1 MRLPSAR
8 VVASLVAGLF
18 LSSSLPATVP
28 VVHAAETQG
37 AWTLFKYDNRDYVT
51 VANVANFYKLQNSS
65 DGFHVLL
72 RSPGCS
78 IQGQAG
84 SKELIING
92 VKFILSY
99 DLLAQGEDVL
109 LSRIDLTKLV
119 EPVLRPNKMR
129 NARPI
134 RTIVLDAGH
143 GGHDR
148 GAVSLYGAEK
158 DFALDVCLR
167 TRALLLKRG
176 FRVEM
181 TRTDDTFIPLDE
193 RARYASRF
201 RDGLFVCVHFNAGS
215 ETATGIETFTL
226 APRFVP
232 STDQDGPAV
241 SDMTLC
247 AGNVGDPEN
256 MALATAMHASLL
268 NRIPITDRGI
278 KRARFWV
285 LRECTIPA
293 VLIEGG
299 FVSNPQE
306 AGRIAQPAYRQAMAE
321 CIVQGIGNYQRAT
334 TGVAAQPAPI
344 LASGTG
350 KDRGGAPLAIGANGP
365 SVGVGSGTTGGP
377 PTPVSNLGSLG
388 AVGSLSGLN
397 AGLPQIGPG
406 GTLQGPVGSSVPLDP
421 AAGTIN
427 LADSS
432 SGGAEANKA
441 PSAADGPTVVVPR
454 QN

>member
-1 MRLPSAR
+1 M
-8 VVASLVAGLF
+8 
-18 LSSSLPATVP
+18 
-28 VVHAAETQG
+28 
-37 AWTLFKYDNRDYVT
+37 
-51 VANVANFYKLQNSS
+51 
-65 DGFHVLL
+65 
-72 RSPGCS
+72 
-78 IQGQAG
+78 
-84 SKELIING
+84 
-92 VKFILSY
+92 
-99 DLLAQGEDVL
+99 
-109 LSRIDLTKLV
+109 
-119 EPVLRPNKMR
+119 LRPNKMR

-148 GAVSLYGAEK
+148 GAVSYYGNEK

-181 TRTDDTFIPLDE
+181 TRSDDTFIPLDE

-215 ETATGIETFTL
+215 DVATGIETYTL

-241 SDMTLC
+241 SDMTFC
-247 AGNVGDPEN
+247 AGNVDDPEN

-306 AGRIAQPAYRQAMAE
+306 ASRIAQPAYRQAMAE

-334 TGVAAQPAPI
+334 VGNAPSQPAPI
-344 LASGTG
+344 LANGTG
-350 KDRGGAPLAIGANGP
+350 KDRGGSPLAIGADGP
-365 SVGVGSGTTGGP
+365 SVGTGPGTGA
-377 PTPVSNLGSLG
+377 PTPVTNLGSLG
-388 AVGSLSGLN
+388 AAGSLSGLN
-397 AGLPQIGPG
+397 AGLPPDTAGLPG
-406 GTLQGPVGSSVPLDP
+406 ANLPLDP
-421 AAGTIN
+421 ATAGKIN
-427 LADSS
+427 LANSS
-432 SGGAEANKA
+432 EAAKGAEKGSPAG
-441 PSAADGPTVVVPR
+441 AADGPTVVVPR

>member
-1 MRLPSAR
+1 MPPTSSVRAR
-8 VVASLVAGLF
+8 SFFPLAARAAVAGWLLLAPF
-18 LSSSLPATVP
+18 S
-28 VVHAAETQG
+28 AARAADTQG
-37 AWTLFKYDNRDYVT
+37 AWTLFKFDNRDYIT
-51 VANVANFYKLQNSS
+51 VQNLADFYKLQNASE
-65 DGFHVLL
+65 GKNVLL

-84 SKELIING
+84 SKELVING

-99 DLLAQGEDVL
+99 ELLAQGEDTL

-148 GAVSLYGAEK
+148 GAVSQYGDEK
-158 DFALDVCLR
+158 TFALDVVLR
-167 TRALLLKRG
+167 TRQLLLARG

-181 TRTDDTFIPLDE
+181 TRSSDVFIPLDA

-215 ETATGIETFTL
+215 PTGTGIETYTL

-247 AGNVGDPEN
+247 AGNVDDPEN

-299 FVSNPQE
+299 FVSNVQE
-306 AGRIAQPAYRQAMAE
+306 ASRIAQPAYRQAMAE

-334 TGVAAQPAPI
+334 VGVGGATQTPI

-350 KDRGGAPLAIGANGP
+350 TNRGGAPLNIGNQATN
-365 SVGVGSGTTGGP
+365 
-377 PTPVSNLGSLG
+377 NLGSLG
-388 AVGSLSGLN
+388 VAGSLGGLN
-397 AGLPQIGPG
+397 AGMPSVGPG
-406 GTLQGPVGSSVPLDP
+406 GTIQSVGSSAPADAAKVNFTENKGAGSP
-421 AAGTIN
+421 AAGAGN
-427 LADSS
+427 
-432 SGGAEANKA
+432 E
-441 PSAADGPTVVVPR
+441 GPTVVVPR

>member
-1 MRLPSAR
+1 MRPSLAR
-8 VVASLVAGLF
+8 VVLLVAGLF
-18 LSSSLPATVP
+18 ASSLR
-28 VVHAAETQG
+28 AAETQG

-51 VANVANFYKLQNSS
+51 VANLAGFYKLQNASE
-65 DGFHVLL
+65 GRAVLL

-99 DLLAQGEDVL
+99 ELLLQGDDVL

-148 GAVSLYGAEK
+148 GAVSLYGNEK

-181 TRTDDTFIPLDE
+181 TRSDDTFIPLDE

-215 ETATGIETFTL
+215 DVATGIETYTL

-241 SDMTLC
+241 SDMTFC
-247 AGNVGDPEN
+247 AGNVDDPEN

-306 AGRIAQPAYRQAMAE
+306 ASRIAQPAYRQAMAE

-334 TGVAAQPAPI
+334 TGAAAQPAPI
-344 LASGTG
+344 LANGTG
-350 KDRGGAPLAIGANGP
+350 TNRGGSPLAIGASGP
-365 SVGVGSGTTGGP
+365 SVNTGAP
-377 PTPVSNLGSLG
+377 SPVSNLGSLG
-388 AVGSLSGLN
+388 AAGSLSGLN
-397 AGLPQIGPG
+397 AGLPGA
-406 GTLQGPVGSSVPLDP
+406 SVPLDP
-421 AAGTIN
+421 SAGKIN
-427 LADSS
+427 LANSS
-432 SGGAEANKA
+432 ADAPRGNGNGAEPDRPPA
-441 PSAADGPTVVVPR
+441 PPEGPTVVVPR

>member
-1 MRLPSAR
+1 MRLTLAR
-8 VVASLVAGLF
+8 VVLLAAGLF
-18 LSSSLPATVP
+18 ASFRGTAVR
-28 VVHAAETQG
+28 AAETQG

-51 VANVANFYKLQNSS
+51 VGNLAGFYKLQNASEGRS
-65 DGFHVLL
+65 VLL

-99 DLLAQGEDVL
+99 ELILQGNDVL

-119 EPVLRPNKMR
+119 EPVLRPNKMH

-148 GAVSLYGAEK
+148 GAVSLYGNEK

-167 TRALLLKRG
+167 TRALLIKRG

-181 TRTDDTFIPLDE
+181 TRADDTFIPLDE

-215 ETATGIETFTL
+215 DVATGIETYTL

-241 SDMTLC
+241 SDMTFC
-247 AGNVGDPEN
+247 AGNVDDPEN

-306 AGRIAQPAYRQAMAE
+306 ASRIAQPAYRQAMAE

-334 TGVAAQPAPI
+334 TGAASQPAPI
-344 LASGTG
+344 LANGTG
-350 KDRGGAPLAIGANGP
+350 KDRGGSPLAIGASGP
-365 SVGVGSGTTGGP
+365 SVNTGAP
-377 PTPVSNLGSLG
+377 SPVSNLGSLG
-388 AVGSLSGLN
+388 AAGSLSGLN
-397 AGLPQIGPG
+397 AGLPGA
-406 GTLQGPVGSSVPLDP
+406 SVPLDP
-421 AAGTIN
+421 AAGKIN
-427 LADSS
+427 LANSADAPKN
-432 SGGAEANKA
+432 GAEPDRPPA
-441 PSAADGPTVVVPR
+441 PPEGPTVVVPR

>member
-1 MRLPSAR
+1 MRFLLAR
-8 VVASLVAGLF
+8 AVLIAAGLF
-18 LSSSLPATVP
+18 ASFPSLPVR
-28 VVHAAETQG
+28 AAEAQG

-51 VANVANFYKLQNSS
+51 AANLAGFYKLQNASE
-65 DGFHVLL
+65 GRNVLL

-84 SKELIING
+84 SKELVING

-99 DLLAQGEDVL
+99 ELLAQGDDVL

-148 GAVSLYGAEK
+148 GAASLYGNEK

-181 TRTDDTFIPLDE
+181 TRSDDTFIPLDE

-215 ETATGIETFTL
+215 DVATGIETYTL

-241 SDMTLC
+241 SDMTFC
-247 AGNVGDPEN
+247 AGNVDDPEN

-306 AGRIAQPAYRQAMAE
+306 ASRIAQPAYRQAMAE

-334 TGVAAQPAPI
+334 TGAAAQPAPI
-344 LASGTG
+344 LANGTG
-350 KDRGGAPLAIGANGP
+350 KDRGGSPLAIGASGP
-365 SVGVGSGTTGGP
+365 SVGTGSA
-377 PTPVSNLGSLG
+377 PTVVSNLNSLG
-388 AVGSLSGLN
+388 AAGSLSGLN
-397 AGLPQIGPG
+397 AGLPGAN
-406 GTLQGPVGSSVPLDP
+406 VPLDP
-421 AAGTIN
+421 AAGKIN
-427 LADSS
+427 LAN
-432 SGGAEANKA
+432 SGEVTKSGTGAGGDNA